1 MADER
6 YTDALVH
13 FNRSYELRRA
23 ASVALNLGI
32 TLRALGRLVEAR
44 SRFNEFFELA
54 SSTLRDRHDRDVSN
68 FLADINRRISR
79 MHVVA
84 LEPSGARITVDGRRV
99 AVDERDEVQIDP
111 GEHRVEATAQGFAT
125 LSRTIQVTSGG
136 RVDVE
141 LRLQPAVAASGV
153 TTDPRVS
160 LTTAEANTQNNI
172 TVPTNSSTNAL
183 PTQPGGSVLR
193 SPWLW
198 VAIGVG
204 VAAAVTIP
212 AVLLTRGPNYTNYP
226 GLFCVRTDGM
236 GCN

>member
-44 SRFNEFFELA
+44 TKFNEFFELA
-54 SSTLRDRHDRDVSN
+54 SPSLRERHDRDVTN

-79 MHVVA
+79 VHVTA
-84 LEPSGARITVDGRRV
+84 LEPAGARMTVDGRRV
-99 AVDERDEVQIDP
+99 AVDERDEIQIDP
-111 GEHRVEATAQGFAT
+111 GEHRIEATAQGYAV
-125 LSRTIQVTSGG
+125 LSRTVQVTSGG
-136 RVDVE
+136 RAEVE
-141 LRLQPAVAASGV
+141 LRLQPL
-153 TTDPRVS
+153 TPDPRVTVGPDTNNS
-160 LTTAEANTQNNI
+160 NNNHNNNNNI
-172 TVPTNSSTNAL
+172 IGTRPPPPAS
-183 PTQPGGSVLR
+183 GSVLS

-198 VAIGVG
+198 IGIGVG
-204 VAAAVTIP
+204 VAAAITIP
-212 AVLLTRGPNYTNYP
+212 LVVINSAPNYPNRP
-226 GLFCVRTDGM
+226 GLFCIRTDGG